1 MSYAS
6 AEELRQRI
14 GGSVFDEI
22 YNLSEPIIP
31 AESSDE
37 AGSEQAEQ
45 IVLRSSSS
53 DEGSDITDDLES
65 AAAEIDGAIA
75 ARYALPVTGSRS
87 LALLKDWNLTLAEER
102 AYARPAGADFSEKIK
117 RRVDQVRK
125 YLDLIRNDQF
135 RLPDAAENSSGSGST
150 IALVQRDDPV
160 FDRDKM
166 GGF

>member
-1 MSYAS
+1 MSYAT
-6 AEELRQRI
+6 AAELRQRI

-22 YNLSEPIIP
+22 YNVSAPSDLS
-31 AESSDE
+31 
-37 AGSEQAEQ
+37 G
-45 IVLRSSSS
+45 R
-53 DEGSDITDDLES
+53 SDIVDDLES

-125 YLDLIRNDQF
+125 YLNLIRNDEF
-135 RLPDAAENSSGSGST
+135 KLPDASENTSGSAGT

-160 FDRDKM
+160 FDRGKM

>member
-22 YNLSEPIIP
+22 YNVNPPPNFS
-31 AESSDE
+31 
-37 AGSEQAEQ
+37 GGQ
-45 IVLRSSSS
+45 VLRSSSS
-53 DEGSDITDDLES
+53 ESGSDITDDLES

-87 LALLKDWNLTLAEER
+87 LVLLKDWNL
-102 AYARPAGADFSEKIK
+102 K

-125 YLDLIRNDQF
+125 YLDLIRNDLF
-135 RLPDAAENSSGSGST
+135 RLPDAAENSSGSAST

>member
-1 MSYAS
+1 MSYAT

-22 YNLSEPIIP
+22 YNVSDQSDQSDLS
-31 AESSDE
+31 D
-37 AGSEQAEQ
+37 Q
-45 IVLRSSSS
+45 
-53 DEGSDITDDLES
+53 SDIADDLES

-125 YLDLIRNDQF
+125 YLDLIRDDRF
-135 RLPDAAENSSGSGST
+135 KLPDAPENTAGSGST

-160 FDRDKM
+160 FDRDNFT
-166 GGF
+166 GF

>member
-1 MSYAS
+1 MSYAT
-6 AEELRQRI
+6 AAELRQRI

-22 YNLSEPIIP
+22 YDVSDPFDLS
-31 AESSDE
+31 
-37 AGSEQAEQ
+37 G
-45 IVLRSSSS
+45 LT
-53 DEGSDITDDLES
+53 DITDDLEA

-102 AYARPAGADFSEKIK
+102 AYARPAGADFTEKIK

-125 YLDLIRNDQF
+125 YLDLIRADQF
-135 RLPDAAENSSGSGST
+135 RLPDAAENSSGSGGT
-150 IALVQRDDPV
+150 IALIQRDDPV
-160 FDRDKM
+160 FDRDQM

>member
-1 MSYAS
+1 MSYAT
-6 AEELRQRI
+6 AAELRQRI
-14 GGSVFDEI
+14 GGSVFNEI
-22 YNLSEPIIP
+22 YNV
-31 AESSDE
+31 SD
-37 AGSEQAEQ
+37 QL
-45 IVLRSSSS
+45 VLQSSSS
-53 DEGSDITDDLES
+53 DGGSDITDDLES

-117 RRVDQVRK
+117 RRADQVRK

-135 RLPDAAENSSGSGST
+135 RLPDAAENSSGSGGT

-160 FDRDKM
+160 FDRDNFT
-166 GGF
+166 GF

>member
-22 YNLSEPIIP
+22 YNVSAQL
-31 AESSDE
+31 
-37 AGSEQAEQ
+37 
-45 IVLRSSSS
+45 VLQSSSS
-53 DEGSDITDDLES
+53 DGGSDITDDLES

-75 ARYALPVTGSRS
+75 SRYALPVTGSRS

-102 AYARPAGADFSEKIK
+102 ACARPAGADFTEKIK

-150 IALVQRDDPV
+150 IALVRRDDPV
-160 FDRDKM
+160 FDREKM